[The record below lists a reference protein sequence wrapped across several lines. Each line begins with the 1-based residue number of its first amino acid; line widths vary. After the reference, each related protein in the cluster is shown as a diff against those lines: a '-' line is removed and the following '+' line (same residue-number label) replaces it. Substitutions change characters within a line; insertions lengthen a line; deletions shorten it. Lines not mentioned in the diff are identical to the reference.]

1 MNPRDRLNDDPADLA
16 ALYVAGA
23 LTDDERAAVEA
34 RLARGEF
41 ALANE
46 VRSFDAVVAAL
57 AEAPPVTPDPHLR
70 AELLRRVAGQ
80 ETPPAGLF
88 IRRADEGAWVETG
101 DPGVTRRVLYFDRAS
116 RRVTVLFRMAAGS
129 RYRGHAHAGV
139 EESLVLEGDLRVGGL
154 VLRAGDYQRAE
165 PGSDHDEQS
174 TEGGCLVLV
183 TAALGEAA

>member
-1 MNPRDRLNDDPADLA
+1 MNPSDRLNDDPADLA

-23 LTDDERAAVEA
+23 LTADELAAMEA

-57 AEAPPVTPDPHLR
+57 TDAPPVTPDPHLR
-70 AELLRRVAGQ
+70 ADLLRRVTGDK
-80 ETPPAGLF
+80 PPAGLF

-101 DPGVTRRVLYFDRAS
+101 EPGVTRRVLYFDRAS

-129 RYRGHAHAGV
+129 RYRGHAHTGV

-154 VLRAGDYQRAE
+154 VLHAGDYQRAE

-183 TAALGEAA
+183 TATLGEAA